1 MSKYLRAAAF
11 YRLYKIFFVSPN
23 FLLLDHFPLDKFEG
37 KIAGD
42 ERRKSIVI
50 TPNRTSLAYNL
61 NNKVLHVYVPF
72 FSRSYLSLDEETAEL
87 IWHPKITF
95 KNVLSVE
102 KIQGFGYEQKQEYY
116 IIYPN
121 IMEMDE
127 NLKVT
132 FSCDF
137 AFQKFPFDRQEC
149 NFSLYESIYIKDYVQ
164 METAKLYYNNQ
175 HVTID
180 SNHSLSINSPKIPF
194 RIDAVIN
201 PVAVDYSRNSISSIQ
216 MTLQRISQGQ
226 IIGGFFVPTGIFAI
240 LSMASYLINPDVVR
254 PNIFLNNNKVPKYI
268 IKSS

>member
-1 MSKYLRAAAF
+1 M
-11 YRLYKIFFVSPN
+11 
-23 FLLLDHFPLDKFEG
+23 
-37 KIAGD
+37 
-42 ERRKSIVI
+42 
-50 TPNRTSLAYNL
+50 
-61 NNKVLHVYVPF
+61 
-72 FSRSYLSLDEETAEL
+72 
-87 IWHPKITF
+87 
-95 KNVLSVE
+95 E

-201 PVAVDYSRNSISSIQ
+201 PVRVDYSRNSISSIQ

-254 PNIFLNNNKVPKYI
+254 PNIFLNKVPKYI

>member
-1 MSKYLRAAAF
+1 M
-11 YRLYKIFFVSPN
+11 
-23 FLLLDHFPLDKFEG
+23 
-37 KIAGD
+37 
-42 ERRKSIVI
+42 
-50 TPNRTSLAYNL
+50 
-61 NNKVLHVYVPF
+61 
-72 FSRSYLSLDEETAEL
+72 
-87 IWHPKITF
+87 
-95 KNVLSVE
+95 E

-254 PNIFLNNNKVPKYI
+254 PNIFLNKVHHKVFIESSHGNKKLYLMYLIV
-268 IKSS
+268 KSVLKSVSY